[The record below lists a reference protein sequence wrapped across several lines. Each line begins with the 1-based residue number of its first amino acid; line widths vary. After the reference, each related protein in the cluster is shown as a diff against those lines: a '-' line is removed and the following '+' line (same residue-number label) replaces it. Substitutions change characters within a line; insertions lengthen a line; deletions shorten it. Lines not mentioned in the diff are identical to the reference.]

1 MKRAISIF
9 LVMAI
14 FFMMTGTYAS
24 QNDIAAFQEGDGYY
38 WQDTEDM
45 ILIVYP
51 NQEGEYCASYV
62 LKNDP
67 YMVYEVNTGILAA
80 DATASPSSLN
90 AVKAKALEK
99 KNEAKATS
107 TMASEAQASRAG
119 EQLKINAVKQKIADR
134 YGSAYSWNAI
144 YTEAQEYTPYIVTIR
159 EDKAHSAEQIG
170 LRTLSRGITIAS
182 AAVIIAG
189 WLGIGVPQAI
199 TVICEILGVAAGAEA
214 VLDRSIT
221 AEAYRGV
228 TMWTRTGTVTPP
240 GGTET
245 PVCTATHSYMR
256 KFVIDYSVSG
266 SSSDDYDYLVDTG
279 YFEQMYAPSASGFN
293 YYYLAEET
301 YETYMG

>member
-182 AAVIIAG
+182 AAASIVPAG
-189 WLGIGVPQAI
+189 LALGCRRQ
-199 TVICEILGVAAGAEA
+199 
-214 VLDRSIT
+214 S
-221 AEAYRGV
+221 
-228 TMWTRTGTVTPP
+228 
-240 GGTET
+240 
-245 PVCTATHSYMR
+245 
-256 KFVIDYSVSG
+256 
-266 SSSDDYDYLVDTG
+266 
-279 YFEQMYAPSASGFN
+279 Q
-293 YYYLAEET
+293 
-301 YETYMG
+301 